1 MILNEE
7 HAKKT
12 NRQVCNK
19 VCGGCGENA
28 PMGLF
33 NFFLIIYTIRTKHD
47 VIGNKAFRRPRLGRK
62 GEQGQPSQQ
71 ARDVNKSFGKRVLG

>member
-1 MILNEE
+1 
-7 HAKKT
+7 
-12 NRQVCNK
+12 
-19 VCGGCGENA
+19 
-28 PMGLF
+28 MGLF